1 MKYNIYASDN
11 VDKRGFINQNKI
23 LEYVSQEEIFELVF
37 GFRPIEY
44 VYITSPF
51 RIDKRP
57 GCWFER
63 TSSFTGKLRFIDYAS
78 TFGKPMD
85 CFDAVQIYYQLP
97 NFYLTLEFI
106 YDKLI
111 ANQDRSKGVFI
122 FKQFE
127 KVDTHISFDSRPFY
141 PKDGLFWEK
150 RYDITKQNLIDDKV
164 FPVRK
169 YYIENGRKGDFTSS
183 VYDLGYA
190 YTNFDNQRKKLY
202 FPHRKGNKRFLSTCI
217 KDDIGGLDVLSPF
230 GKELIITKSYK
241 DWRVLKNN
249 GKYAIYFQ
257 NEGMIPNE
265 VLLMSIVKNWT
276 RVIVWFDNDEQGIK
290 SSQIIS
296 DLINTHFPGKSTTL
310 HLPISLNTLN
320 ISDPSD
326 LYHYKGKQAL
336 HEFFKTIQNET
347 YRHNS

>member
-11 VDKRGFINQNKI
+11 VDKRGFINQNTI

-37 GFRPIEY
+37 GFKPIEY
-44 VYITSPF
+44 VYVTSPF

-63 TSSFTGKLRFIDYAS
+63 TSSYTGKLRFIDFAS

-85 CFDAVQIYYQLP
+85 CFDAVQIYFKLP

-106 YDKLI
+106 YNRLI
-111 ANQDRSKGVFI
+111 ANQDRSKGVLVFQ
-122 FKQFE
+122 QFE
-127 KVDTHISFDSRPFY
+127 KKPVHITFDSRPFTT
-141 PKDGLFWEK
+141 KDGLYWK
-150 RYDITKQNLIDDKV
+150 RYDITRQNLIDDKV

-169 YYIENGRKGDFTSS
+169 YYVENARHGDFTQN
-183 VYDLGYA
+183 VYDLAYA
-190 YTNFDNQRKKLY
+190 HTNYLDQRKKIY
-202 FPHRKGNKRFLSTCI
+202 FPHRKGKKRFISTCI
-217 KDDIGGLDVLSPF
+217 KNDIGGLDCLPPF
-230 GKELIITKSYK
+230 GKEVIITKSHK

-257 NEGMIPNE
+257 NEGMIPDE

-290 SSQIIS
+290 SAQIIT
-296 DLINTHFPGKSTTL
+296 DLINSHFPSKCTTL
-310 HLPISLNTLN
+310 HLPVSLNPLG
-320 ISDPSD
+320 ISDPAD
-326 LYHYKGKQAL
+326 LYLYKGKIAL
-336 HEFFKTIQNET
+336 HEFFKHIQNET
-347 YRHNS
+347 CRHNT